1 MHKWQNIII
10 REDDTME
17 TAIKV
22 LNKEALRIVL
32 VVNKYDQL
40 VGTVTDGDI
49 RRGLI
54 KQMQMN
60 VVITKIMF
68 KNPIVVSVKET
79 KESILSLM
87 NSLGLLQI
95 PIIDSDRRVV
105 GLEVLQKL
113 IKKNKYDNP
122 VFLLAGGL
130 GKRLKPLTDSTPKPM
145 LKVGTKPILENIL
158 NQFISVGFHNFYIST
173 HYMAEKV
180 QKYFGDGSNW
190 GVSINY
196 VHEEK
201 PLGTAGGLGLLPNN
215 LIDLP
220 ILIMNGDLLTK
231 IDFIELLNFH
241 LQEGGDATMCVREF
255 DFQVPYGVV
264 NLKDHRVTSIVEK
277 PVHRFFVN
285 AGIYILSQSMLN
297 EIDGINYLD
306 MPQLLEDKI
315 KNLGQIN
322 MFPVHEYWLDV
333 GQMDQFSQAQRDS
346 FELFK

>member
-145 LKVGTKPILENIL
+145 LKVGTKPILPAPE
-158 NQFISVGFHNFYIST
+158 V
-173 HYMAEKV
+173 AV
-180 QKYFGDGSNW
+180 
-190 GVSINY
+190 
-196 VHEEK
+196 
-201 PLGTAGGLGLLPNN
+201 
-215 LIDLP
+215 
-220 ILIMNGDLLTK
+220 
-231 IDFIELLNFH
+231 
-241 LQEGGDATMCVREF
+241 
-255 DFQVPYGVV
+255 
-264 NLKDHRVTSIVEK
+264 
-277 PVHRFFVN
+277 
-285 AGIYILSQSMLN
+285 
-297 EIDGINYLD
+297 
-306 MPQLLEDKI
+306 
-315 KNLGQIN
+315 
-322 MFPVHEYWLDV
+322 
-333 GQMDQFSQAQRDS
+333 
-346 FELFK
+346 